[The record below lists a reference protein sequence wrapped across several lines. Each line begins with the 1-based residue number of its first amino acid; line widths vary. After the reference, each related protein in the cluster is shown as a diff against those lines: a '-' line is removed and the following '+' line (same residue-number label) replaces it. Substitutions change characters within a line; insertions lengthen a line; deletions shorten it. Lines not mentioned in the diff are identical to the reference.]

1 MTTLTVPLVRS
12 WRPETLDVAAGDLG
26 AASRSVDAQV
36 AQLRSALEHALED
49 AAGRWAD
56 QAAERAAEETR
67 TGARL
72 AAALDDARAAL
83 SAGAADIAHTR
94 RLLLDRID
102 LARGEGFVVADDG
115 SVTAP
120 ALPPVMSTPEDAA
133 RVAAEREE
141 EQRRLTARAEQ
152 VAADLGSALAAVA
165 VADADTARRLGDVE
179 VPQSLESAVDA
190 YIERALASGDLVA
203 SLGKAG
209 AGGAALALTLKNA
222 FRLFGK
228 SSALASFLKASSAPI
243 TDYGTFLRNLGAADD
258 ALGVFVKGQAD
269 GGFARFLMG
278 SRAARIAG
286 KAFLPLTALTGAI
299 DGVTGGGHDGA
310 RGWATRGFGLAG
322 AAGAGTLMASSAGL
336 VALGPVGLGIAGVAV
351 LGYGAWTAGSYV
363 YDHWDDI
370 TEFGQSAVDWAGDRW
385 SDTTDALD
393 SATQWAGD
401 RLEDAGDSLLDAG
414 RSTVST
420 LSLGLLG

>member
-1 MTTLTVPLVRS
+1 MTTLTIPLVRS

-141 EQRRLTARAEQ
+141 EQRRL
-152 VAADLGSALAAVA
+152 
-165 VADADTARRLGDVE
+165 GDVE
-179 VPQSLESAVDA
+179 VPQTLESAVDA
-190 YIERALASGDLVA
+190 YIERALASGDLLA

-351 LGYGAWTAGSYV
+351 LGYGAWTTGSYV